1 MKAHF
6 VRLVVSAA
14 GLAFLL
20 ATPAE
25 AANARKHKTTVAAK
39 QTTSKQKIR
48 PAVARAPSSNDVYF
62 QGLYMGTD
70 PDPRIRHEIARDL
83 SKFFGGDD

>member
-1 MKAHF
+1 MRVLA
-6 VRLVVSAA
+6 VRLVASAI

-25 AANARKHKTTVAAK
+25 AAKARKHRTQVATKQVAK
-39 QTTSKQKIR
+39 PPASRTLESQT
-48 PAVARAPSSNDVYF
+48 VYF
-62 QGLYMGTD
+62 QGHVLGAD

-83 SKFFGGDD
+83 GKYFGGVD

>member
-1 MKAHF
+1 MRTIF
-6 VRLVVSAA
+6 VRLAVSAVA
-14 GLAFLL
+14 IAFLL

-25 AANARKHKTTVAAK
+25 AAKARKHKTSAAANQTV
-39 QTTSKQKIR
+39 SKQKVR
-48 PAVARAPSSNDVYF
+48 PEAVRVSGTNDVYF
-62 QGLYMGTD
+62 QGLYMGSD